1 MVDII
6 IDFFLKVYR
15 TVGLQ
20 GLGIGLVIVI
30 AAVWVS
36 IFLRRKL
43 NPFRRAEIFF
53 QAGNLKKAFSF
64 LLLEL
69 EKNPKNKQALLMR
82 ADIHNERGEYRDAER
97 WYYRLIDLK
106 KPGDGIDV
114 FEVKKRLLKPLY
126 YQQRLLDLFNL
137 SRELLRLEKNCPPA
151 LYYLGLLYMG
161 QLYYRE
167 AKTILERLVAVRP
180 GMHEALFA
188 SAVALLQLNEAE
200 AAMLSL
206 RRAIEVER
214 EVLYDLVLSF
224 ANYQMGYYT
233 ESRNILAA
241 MNPQIGKFDTERQYL
256 FALRLS
262 AFCNMKLG
270 MWDDAVKL
278 FGELYEIIGERKKGR
293 TPWGVSKEEI
303 ILYNEFGRKR
313 EEKKR
318 EEKPQDDKE
327 GSVAGEYYRLKE
339 FLIEER
345 RDSSVARESLAS
357 TTRFLDVEGLS
368 SETWAAVDLGLAM
381 VKAGRL
387 DKAIEFF
394 DDLKNS
400 HPEVIGLKRFTDLI
414 RKQKSTGGEK
424 PAGGQYEMGKSKHG
438 SKRVALDD
446 YLELWESGGMR
457 PYGLLLIAEFSTKKQ
472 LSPLI
477 MFTRSGKFS
486 LDF

>member
-6 IDFFLKVYR
+6 IDFLLKVYR
-15 TVGLQ
+15 AVGLQ

-36 IFLRRKL
+36 TFLRRKL
-43 NPFRRAEIFF
+43 RPFRRAEIFF

-82 ADIHNERGEYRDAER
+82 ADIHNERREYRDAEL

-114 FEVKKRLLKPLY
+114 FEIKKRLLKPLY
-126 YQQRLLDLFNL
+126 HQQRLLDLFNL
-137 SRELLRLEKNCPPA
+137 SRDLLRLEKNCPPA

-167 AKTILERLVAVRP
+167 AKTILERLVSVRP

-188 SAVALLQLNEAE
+188 SAVALLQLNETE
-200 AAMLSL
+200 AALFSL

-224 ANYQMGYYT
+224 AHYQMENYS
-233 ESRNILAA
+233 ESRNVLAA
-241 MNPQIGKFDTERQYL
+241 MSPQISKFDTERQYL

-270 MWDDAVKL
+270 VWDDAVKL

-293 TPWGVSKEEI
+293 MPRGISKEEI
-303 ILYNEFGRKR
+303 TLYNEFGRKR
-313 EEKKR
+313 EEKKKQ
-318 EEKPQDDKE
+318 EKPQDSKE

-345 RDSSVARESLAS
+345 KDSS
-357 TTRFLDVEGLS
+357 VEGLS

-424 PAGGQYEMGKSKHG
+424 QAGDQDERGKSKTG
-438 SKRVALDD
+438 SKRVGLAD
-446 YLELWESGGMR
+446 YLEVWESGGMR